1 MAASPP
7 ASLRASALALL
18 ADGNHPHS
26 VAQVLGVPIEQL
38 VRWQQG
44 HGDDAVDQEPPEGA
58 APASVR
64 PLTFDSEVACGMP
77 LASRVLRVQAGV
89 LLVCMLASLWYF
101 ERNSTGVHADTL
113 PLVLISLASLGMIS
127 PVVLAARER
136 LVFGLDAVTQ
146 HGALFTSRLRY
157 ADITSV
163 AIAAD
168 TEYVSRGAR
177 AKGFRLTFRSDVHIM
192 EPMSWFIDESNPLDQ
207 EVVERLRHLPGVSAR
222 DVAPLT
228 RLPIKPRRPF
238 GRVAGGVLFVLTAA
252 LAIRFV
258 TLPNMAFQQ
267 AWRGQPT
274 MAQMTHLSG
283 DLRHS
288 SACHR
293 ETGLR
298 DRVVEAR
305 LQLADGH
312 VVVRWIPCV
321 LPMTVFAD
329 GRHHTL
335 SLDVFEP
342 GDEAPVVY
350 QVALDD
356 RVLLAPDTVR
366 GQRTA
371 ILPLMLLAEILLV
384 GTALGVMAFSLRLFD
399 DDKWAPN

>member
-1 MAASPP
+1 MTASPA

-18 ADGNHPHS
+18 EDGNRPES
-26 VAQVLGVPIEQL
+26 VAQMLGVTIEQL

-44 HGDDAVDQEPPEGA
+44 HDDDGVDRKPRDAA
-58 APASVR
+58 APAPVR
-64 PLTFDSEVACGMP
+64 PLVFDSEVSCGTSFS
-77 LASRVLRVQAGV
+77 SRVLL
-89 LLVCMLASLWYF
+89 LLVGVVMAATVASLWYF
-101 ERNSTGVHADTL
+101 DRHSIGGPIDTL
-113 PLVLISLASLGMIS
+113 PRLLISVALLGMIA
-127 PVVLAARER
+127 PLVLGARER
-136 LVFGLDAVTQ
+136 LVLGPDALTQ
-146 HGALFTSRLRY
+146 QGALFKSTLRY

-163 AIAAD
+163 TIAAG
-168 TEYVSRGAR
+168 TRYVGRGAR
-177 AKGFRLTFRSDVHIM
+177 EKGYQLTFRSDRHVT
-192 EPMSWFIDESNPLDQ
+192 EPVSWFIFESHPLDQ
-207 EVVERLRHLPGVSAR
+207 EVVERLRHLPGLSAH
-222 DVAPLT
+222 DVAPLAK
-228 RLPIKPRRPF
+228 LPVKPRRPF

-274 MAQMTHLSG
+274 LAQMTHLSG
-283 DLRHS
+283 DLRHY

-293 ETGLR
+293 ETGLP

-305 LQLADGH
+305 LQLPDGR
-312 VVVRWIPCV
+312 VATRWMPCV
-321 LPMTVFAD
+321 LPTTVFAD

-342 GDEAPVVY
+342 GDEAPAVY

-371 ILPLMLLAEILLV
+371 ILPLMLLVETILVLS
-384 GTALGVMAFSLRLFD
+384 ALGIMAFALSLFD
-399 DDKWAPN
+399 DDRWASN

>member
-1 MAASPP
+1 MPASPSV
-7 ASLRASALALL
+7 SLRASALALL
-18 ADGNHPHS
+18 ADGNHPES
-26 VAQVLGVPIEQL
+26 VAQVLGVSIEQL
-38 VRWQQG
+38 VRWQHG
-44 HGDDAVDQEPPEGA
+44 HDDAVDREQPGNA
-58 APASVR
+58 APATGR
-64 PLTFDSEVACGMP
+64 PLAFDSDVACGMP
-77 LASRVLRVQAGV
+77 FGSRVLLVLVGV
-89 LLVCMLASLWYF
+89 LLLWMLASLWYF
-101 ERNSTGVHADTL
+101 ERNSTGVHAGTL

-136 LVFGLDAVTQ
+136 LVLGCDAVTR
-146 HGALFTSRLRY
+146 HGALFTTTLRY

-163 AIAAD
+163 TIAAD
-168 TEYVSRGAR
+168 TEYVGRGAR
-177 AKGFRLTFRSDVHIM
+177 EKGFRLTFRAGVRVM
-192 EPMSWFIDESNPLDQ
+192 EPLTWFIYESNPLDQ

-222 DVAPLT
+222 DVVPLT

-238 GRVAGGVLFVLTAA
+238 DRVAGGVLFVLTAA
-252 LAIRFV
+252 LAIRLV

-274 MAQMTHLSG
+274 TAQMTHLRG
-283 DLRHS
+283 DLRRY

-293 ETGLR
+293 ETGLP

-312 VVVRWIPCV
+312 VVMRWIPCV
-321 LPMTVFAD
+321 LPTTVFAD

-342 GDEAPVVY
+342 GDEAPAVY

-356 RVLLAPDTVR
+356 RVLLTPDTVR

-371 ILPLMLLAEILLV
+371 ILPLMLLVESILVLF
-384 GTALGVMAFSLRLFD
+384 ALGVMAFALRLFD
-399 DDKWAPN
+399 DDRWASN